1 MRRLLGFFVLGF
13 LTITGFQ
20 IIFQIS
26 DGKIHLEGYL
36 KEPFVVIML
45 LLFIAFSWWDYFI
58 FEILSTRLTGL
69 MLAFIFGTI
78 EGLFNAIPFLTVFWI
93 FTTLL
98 LFGKEKEAY
107 YLTLLG
113 IPVAFFNSYMH
124 PDAAAF
130 IWGVFGLMIGYT
142 ENAIIEEM
150 AEGDID
156 LATFYFFT
164 LGPLGFIPYSL
175 QEALGHLLYAKREN
189 EKIYY
194 PVAPA
199 LYTAFILPFYLV
211 MIHYK
216 ELPVWMTGII
226 GSPNFWGRAMLLAF
240 AAIFFGIVFS
250 PEGMLKFVHYL
261 TLILIGEGLAYKHL
275 NNVLS
280 ENRLIIALITV
291 FVILTFIELIFL
303 SGKLHYHGY
312 STVNPYILRWVS
324 LGLAIW
330 GLAQLFPYFQGIASP
345 DVLKD
350 AGILEALLLT
360 LYLILLKRDYG
371 GLSAYDVV
379 NGALGTA
386 LLSLTLAYFY
396 PSLRTLI

>member
-1 MRRLLGFFVLGF
+1 MRRVLGFFVLGF
-13 LTITGFQ
+13 LTIVGFQ
-20 IIFQIS
+20 IIFKIS

-36 KEPFVVIML
+36 KDPFVVIML
-45 LLFIAFSWWDYFI
+45 ILFIAFSWWDYFV
-58 FEILSTRLTGL
+58 FGILSTRLTGL

-78 EGLFNAIPFLTVFWI
+78 GGLFNAIPFLIVFWI

-98 LFGKEKEAY
+98 LFGREREAY

-113 IPVAFFNSYMH
+113 IPIAFFNSYMH

-142 ENAIIEEM
+142 ENAIIEKM

-156 LATFYFFT
+156 LTTFYFFT
-164 LGPLGFIPYSL
+164 LGPLGFIPYSF
-175 QEALGHLLYAKREN
+175 QESLGHLLYAKKEEDN
-189 EKIYY
+189 IYY

-211 MIHYK
+211 IIHYK
-216 ELPVWMTGII
+216 ELPVWMTGIV

-240 AAIFFGIVFS
+240 AAIFFGIVLS

-261 TLILIGEGLAYKHL
+261 TLVLIGEGMAYKYLH
-275 NNVLS
+275 NILS
-280 ENRLIIALITV
+280 ENKLVITLIAV
-291 FVILTFIELIFL
+291 FAILSFIELIFL
-303 SGKLHYHGY
+303 SGELHYHGY
-312 STVNPYILRWVS
+312 STVNPYILRWAS

-330 GLAQLFPYFQGIASP
+330 GLAQLFPYFQELVSP
-345 DVLKD
+345 DVLKN
-350 AGILEALLLT
+350 AGILEALLFT
-360 LYLILLKRDYG
+360 LYIILVKRDYG
-371 GLSAYDVV
+371 ELPPYDII

-396 PSLRTLI
+396 PTLRALI